1 MSGREGVEA
10 GVGSGRE
17 GGGRRREGGVAGGEG
32 GGRGAQTHLS
42 DLRNLNSTTPTRNLI
57 HAVQEYFTEGAHA
70 LA

>member
-1 MSGREGVEA
+1 MAGRG
-10 GVGSGRE
+10 E
-17 GGGRRREGGVAGGEG
+17 GGGGRGGVAGGG
-32 GGRGAQTHLS
+32 GGGGAQTHLS